1 MVEMAMRTEVVN
13 GLQVVIADVV
23 LDGLELSIIE
33 STTVYND
40 TL

>member
-1 MVEMAMRTEVVN
+1 MIEMAMRTEVVN

-33 STTVYND
+33 STAVYND

>member
-1 MVEMAMRTEVVN
+1 MVEMAMCTEVVN

>member
-23 LDGLELSIIE
+23 LDGLKLSIIE